1 MSHPWRTR
9 ATAHLLGD
17 DVPHDGG
24 IMTRAMMQ
32 ARVVDPE
39 LLIPH
44 LFEEH
49 SPGFM
54 ARVKPGDFLVAGRNF
69 GCGKPHTN
77 GYIALRALGIRVL
90 CESAPANVARST
102 MNLGLA
108 CLVRCEGVTQVVG
121 DGDDIEVDFETG
133 VMVNHSTG
141 QSHHYPPLGPHERAL
156 IEQGG
161 QQGFLRHFLAAHPEL
176 AQPWP
181 EDAASSVPEPV
192 ASAARKIGSI
202 PIVQGTR

>member
-1 MSHPWRTR
+1 MPYSWRTR

-39 LLIPH
+39 QLIPH

-49 SPGFM
+49 RPGFM
-54 ARVKPGDFLVAGRNF
+54 ARVKPGDYLIAGRNF

-90 CESAPANVARST
+90 GESAPANVVRAT

-108 CLVRCEGVTQVVG
+108 CLLRCEGVTRVVR
-121 DGDDIEVDFETG
+121 DGDDIEVDFVTG
-133 VMVNHSTG
+133 TLVNHSTG
-141 QSHHYPPLGPHERAL
+141 ATHVYPPLGAHQRAL

-161 QQGFLRHFLAAHPEL
+161 QQGFLRHFLHEHPEL

-181 EDAASSVPEPV
+181 DDAPAPALAP
-192 ASAARKIGSI
+192 AAPTPRTI
-202 PIVQGTR
+202 PIVQGTGP